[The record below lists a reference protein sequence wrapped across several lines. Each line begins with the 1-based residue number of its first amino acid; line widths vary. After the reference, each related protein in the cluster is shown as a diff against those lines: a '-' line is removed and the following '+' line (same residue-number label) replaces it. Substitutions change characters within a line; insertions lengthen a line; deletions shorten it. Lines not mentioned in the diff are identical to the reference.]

1 MQTRLRVKKARPS
14 QSDQQYARKTAQR
27 GIKTRLPVANAQP
40 GKARGID
47 PGLQRRLLK
56 VQIAV
61 IARREPITAC
71 QHFTRHFSVAA
82 FIARN
87 QMADIEL
94 RKPKDCKNSNK
105 RSPLRA
111 ATRNAS
117 LGHFSYGTVQRHSAS
132 R

>member
-40 GKARGID
+40 GKARGIV
-47 PGLQRRLLK
+47 PGLQRRHLK

-61 IARREPITAC
+61 LARREPITAC
-71 QHFTRHFSVAA
+71 QHFTRHSSAEP

-94 RKPKDCKNSNK
+94 SKPKDCTNSNN
-105 RSPLRA
+105 RTPLRA
-111 ATRNAS
+111 RRRET
-117 LGHFSYGTVQRHSAS
+117 LL
-132 R
+132 

>member
-71 QHFTRHFSVAA
+71 QHCARGDAKRFSRAFFIRNGAA
-82 FIARN
+82 AQCKPLKNALTRN
-87 QMADIEL
+87 QASG
-94 RKPKDCKNSNK
+94 PTNNA
-105 RSPLRA
+105 A
-111 ATRNAS
+111 ATLRP
-117 LGHFSYGTVQRHSAS
+117 SAA
-132 R
+132 RIL

>member
-1 MQTRLRVKKARPS
+1 MPTPLRVKKARPS

-27 GIKTRLPVANAQP
+27 GIKTRLPVANAQR
-40 GKARGID
+40 GKARGIN

-71 QHFTRHFSVAA
+71 KHFTRHFSVAA
-82 FIARN
+82 FIARR

-94 RKPKDCKNSNK
+94 RNPKDCKNATK
-105 RSPLRA
+105 RRPLRA
-111 ATRNAS
+111 RRRET
-117 LGHFSYGTVQRHSAS
+117 LL
-132 R
+132 

>member
-1 MQTRLRVKKARPS
+1 MPKQIPVGRSTERERGMQTRLRVKKARPS

-27 GIKTRLPVANAQP
+27 GIKTRLTVANPQP

-56 VQIAV
+56 IQKAI

-94 RKPKDCKNSNK
+94 RKPKD
-105 RSPLRA
+105 
-111 ATRNAS
+111 
-117 LGHFSYGTVQRHSAS
+117 
-132 R
+132 